1 VKILLGALIVALLVW
16 AGWRL
21 FGQARRP
28 GGPDDQVLPNG
39 GDGHQVEPPVAG
51 PAS

>member
-1 VKILLGALIVALLVW
+1 MRILLGALLVALLVA

-21 FGQARRP
+21 FGRAPRR
-28 GGPDDQVLPNG
+28 GGPDDQPLPTG